1 MDKPMSILIEE
12 TKQELIDVVNRCKLH
27 PSIIEL
33 IIKDVYWEINQIKI
47 NTIAKEQK
55 MMQESTEK

>member
-1 MDKPMSILIEE
+1 MDKPISISIEE
-12 TKQELIDVVNRCKLH
+12 TKQSLIEVIGNCKLH

-33 IIKDVYWEINQIKI
+33 ILKDVYWEVNQLKI
-47 NTIAKEQK
+47 NAIAKEQK